1 MTTAQP
7 PAAARPAQPPAGT
20 EPPGKDPSGRA
31 AQLEDEL
38 AVLRAEAVAG
48 AKVLLQIAEGS
59 PHVAITFGGVTVG
72 TSPTPVPAH
81 MAPALAEAAAGAG
94 VTLIQTE
101 A

>member
-1 MTTAQP
+1 VPEEAED
-7 PAAARPAQPPAGT
+7 R
-20 EPPGKDPSGRA
+20 SGRA
-31 AQLEDEL
+31 AELEAEL
-38 AVLRAEAVAG
+38 AKLRAEAVAG

-101 A
+101 V

>member
-7 PAAARPAQPPAGT
+7 PAAAKPPAGT
-20 EPPGKDPSGRA
+20 EPAGDRQDPSGRA

-48 AKVLLQIAEGS
+48 AKVLMQIAEGS

-94 VTLIQTE
+94 VDLIQTE